1 MIVNLQA
8 TLPAASFQH
17 PPGPDGAFWPQN
29 YSVFVLVNKVAARAA
44 IVCTVAHIHVIDHNS
59 GLERAKRKV
68 ERSGPAPIVEELEQT
83 INKVA

>member
-17 PPGPDGAFWPQN
+17 PSGPDGVFWPQN
-29 YSVFVLVNKVAARAA
+29 YSVFRSRDDKVAARAA
-44 IVCTVAHIHVIDHNS
+44 LDRTVAHIIDHNS

-68 ERSGPAPIVEELEQT
+68 ERSGPAPIVVELEQT
-83 INKVA
+83 INTVA